1 MVYIAFVDL
10 LKAFDNVN
18 LKVMM
23 KILKMIKIGCRD
35 RRIIR
40 ELYKHQTTSI
50 KRKET
55 KKEAAVRKGVRQGY
69 NISPLLCNVYREQVI
84 HDCKEYCTG
93 IKMNGVR
100 IQMPRFADDTAILAQ
115 GEVN

>member
-18 LKVMM
+18 MKVMM
-23 KILKMIKIGCRD
+23 KILKMIKIGYRD

-55 KKEAAVRKGVRQGY
+55 KKEAAVRKEKGKATTYRHCYVMY
-69 NISPLLCNVYREQVI
+69 TENKLYMIAKNIALELR
-84 HDCKEYCTG
+84 
-93 IKMNGVR
+93 
-100 IQMPRFADDTAILAQ
+100 
-115 GEVN
+115 